1 MPCAR
6 TIVQSPRQHRNSN
19 GADLLWVFVRKD
31 RQLGFFRRLFGF
43 KNVAPPEGPQRTIDQ
58 TMTLLT
64 TPMDNKLWKVAEAR
78 KGHISIAA
86 VSEEYDRLILKKYG
100 R

>member
-1 MPCAR
+1 
-6 TIVQSPRQHRNSN
+6 VQSARQHRSSSN
-19 GADLLWVFVRKD
+19 GSDLLRVFVRKGS
-31 RQLGFFRRLFGF
+31 QLGFFRRRLFGF
-43 KNVAPPEGPQRTIDQ
+43 KDAAPPEDPQRTIDQ

-64 TPMDNKLWKVAEAR
+64 TPMDNKLWKIAEKR

-86 VSEEYDRLILKKYG
+86 VSEEYDRLILQKYG